1 MHILKVSDTLPVML
15 KEMGNWKQV
24 RGEEKKPKANNQLVY
39 EEDPSSWMSSR
50 NGMGRDGLAQ
60 SHTPHRHSLLTGVTA
75 SPASALRQKY
85 NFTPPRGWGA
95 MLSTGLGSSWG

>member
-24 RGEEKKPKANNQLVY
+24 RGEEKKPKANNQPVY

-50 NGMGRDGLAQ
+50 NGMGRDGLPQA
-60 SHTPHRHSLLTGVTA
+60 HTPHRHSLLTGVTA
-75 SPASALRQKY
+75 SPGSDLSDK
-85 NFTPPRGWGA
+85 NTTSLLPGA
-95 MLSTGLGSSWG
+95 GERC